1 MASSCRVG
9 WDETE
14 LDGLL
19 LNVCDGVVERAKGG
33 GYALAVTLILG
44 IYQHLQL

>member
-1 MASSCRVG
+1 MASCSMCAMA
-9 WDETE
+9 
-14 LDGLL
+14 
-19 LNVCDGVVERAKGG
+19 VVERAKGG